1 MKADRE
7 GGSPV
12 ELSIKKLDI
21 DGFIGNQVQFSF
33 NKFIAPCISYADSS
47 PVIDQGD
54 DAIADTEKVRI
65 VYRLIIVPGEKKWR
79 Q

>member
-1 MKADRE
+1 VKADRE

-21 DGFIGNQVQFSF
+21 DGFIGNQVQFGI

-54 DAIADTEKVRI
+54 DAIADTEKVSI
-65 VYRLIIVPGEKKWR
+65 V
-79 Q
+79 